1 MFQLHLLH
9 VIPNSMQELHAL
21 SYSEITF
28 RKALSQYQHVS
39 LTLPEENKTAAP
51 KAILSSASGKGWK

>member
-1 MFQLHLLH
+1 
-9 VIPNSMQELHAL
+9 MQALHAS

-28 RKALSQYQHVS
+28 RKALSQYQHVT

-51 KAILSSASGKGWK
+51 KAILSSASGKGWR